1 MLQGIYQ
8 GSKFSQVTNL
18 ADFYK
23 TNLPEMSKIRSL
35 VEGIKLLFGI
45 PQTNLLIEVAE
56 GERVYKIT
64 LLSSDVHKYPFG
76 YFVYLPLERRLDAYT
91 MDNPEI
97 PLLQWKNKKPVFKG
111 FSMFLD
117 RAGISTIFDKL
128 VNVI

>member
-1 MLQGIYQ
+1 MLQVIYQ
-8 GSKFSQVTNL
+8 GFKFSQVTNL

-35 VEGIKLLFGI
+35 VESIKLLFGI

-64 LLSSDVHKYPFG
+64 LLSSDVHRYPFG
-76 YFVYLPLERRLDAYT
+76 YFVYIPLERRLDAYT

-117 RAGISTIFDKL
+117 RAGVSTIFDKL